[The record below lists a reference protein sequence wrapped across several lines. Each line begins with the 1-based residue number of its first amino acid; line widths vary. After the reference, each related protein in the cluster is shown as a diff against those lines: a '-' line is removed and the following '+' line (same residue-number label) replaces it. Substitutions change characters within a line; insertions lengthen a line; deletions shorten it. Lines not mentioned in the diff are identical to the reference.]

1 MRKFTLLALGAA
13 MLAGPAFAQTARE
26 TDRQAPPQANAR
38 SGAGADRSEAES
50 ERRSPGPPLDRG
62 PSTPEAN
69 QAHRGGG
76 AVLEGAPGAP
86 APPPQPTPAHDA
98 PPAR

>member
-1 MRKFTLLALGAA
+1 MRRLTLLAIGAA
-13 MLAGPAFAQTARE
+13 MLASPAFAQTARE

-38 SGAGADRSEAES
+38 SGAGADRSQAGSEA
-50 ERRSPGPPLDRG
+50 RSPGPPLDRG

-86 APPPQPTPAHDA
+86 APAPQPTPPHDA
-98 PPAR
+98 PQSR